1 MWNITRST
9 MSNHLHHHV
18 LVPPVVAALAIGAV
32 IGLPVLAADPALA
45 AATDRPT
52 TRVSAPRPG
61 SPSDGT
67 RAATGVDFTAGVRSI
82 AHGAGIVTLTNS
94 VPTGTSVEV
103 SGDVV
108 EPVWAEGDA
117 AGHWEAQVRVR
128 PGQHV
133 IRVTSQVS
141 GQAVDIPVELLI
153 LLPPDMLAT
162 VDGIARTIDLA
173 GSGHPGAHLVVRADG
188 TTRAETD
195 VAEDGTW
202 HVLLRDLAFGSH
214 HVEVSQYFDGTRNG
228 GVDDV
233 YEISGAPTV
242 ERAQASRQTE
252 RITLAGR
259 APAGS
264 TLTFED
270 ARGPV
275 TGPDGQPVEIR
286 VGDDTSWQVTLPIP
300 DDVRFDVVTVIAH
313 DGGHELGRTDAH
325 VTIPLA
331 LTGSV
336 EELDDGRIRLSGT
349 GEVGGTVTLED
360 ESGAELR
367 AADGKPLRTGIGR
380 SWELVVPRHDLP
392 AGSVVARQRVQ
403 DVEQGALRLVLPGLP
418 DRPGAGHGS
427 GTGTGASAGGG
438 IVTGTD
444 TRHPT
449 AARVRS
455 DAARPGTDGRLA
467 YTGADIG
474 RPTAAAVASLLSG
487 AAGLPLAAFLRR
499 RAASRR

>member
-1 MWNITRST
+1 
-9 MSNHLHHHV
+9 MS
-18 LVPPVVAALAIGAV
+18 PPVVAALTIGAV

-45 AATDRPT
+45 APTDRHT
-52 TRVSAPRPG
+52 TRVSAPTPG
-61 SPSDGT
+61 SSSDGT
-67 RAATGVDFTAGVRSI
+67 HATTGVDFTAGVRSI
-82 AHGAGIVTLTNS
+82 AHGAGIVTLTGS
-94 VPTGTSVEV
+94 VPTGASVEV

-108 EPVWAEGDA
+108 EPVWTEGDA

-214 HVEVSQYFDGTRNG
+214 HVEVSQYFDGTQNG

-275 TGPDGQPVEIR
+275 TGPDGQPVEVR
-286 VGDDTSWQVTLPIP
+286 VGDDTSWQATLPVP

-313 DGGHELGRTDAH
+313 DGEHELGRTDAH
-325 VTIPLA
+325 VTIPPRAHRQRGGAGRRPDPPERDRRSRRHGHARGRVGSRTPRCRREAAPYRHRPELG
-331 LTGSV
+331 TGRPPPRPAR
-336 EELDDGRIRLSGT
+336 RIR
-349 GEVGGTVTLED
+349 D
-360 ESGAELR
+360 
-367 AADGKPLRTGIGR
+367 
-380 SWELVVPRHDLP
+380 
-392 AGSVVARQRVQ
+392 
-403 DVEQGALRLVLPGLP
+403 
-418 DRPGAGHGS
+418 
-427 GTGTGASAGGG
+427 
-438 IVTGTD
+438 
-444 TRHPT
+444 
-449 AARVRS
+449 
-455 DAARPGTDGRLA
+455 
-467 YTGADIG
+467 
-474 RPTAAAVASLLSG
+474 RPTAGAGRRAGRAPTGAARAAGSARSGPRQRYRNGGRRPAVASSRGRTPGTRRPRGSGPMLLDPVPTVGSPTPVRTSG
-487 AAGLPLAAFLRR
+487 GRPRQPSHCSSAVRPDCHSPPSCAAGQPPADERPR
-499 RAASRR
+499 MRSGQ